1 MGREKP
7 KLKRGKLEGEKQF
20 FTLCTSR
27 KEQKKIKRG
36 KRDKKQ
42 IVQGAGH
49 TDGAIMQR
57 FVASADKKLKYPMY
71 LLNINTKKNAKE
83 NALNI

>member
-1 MGREKP
+1 MGSGENP

-27 KEQKKIKRG
+27 KEEKNG

-42 IVQGAGH
+42 IVQAAGH

-57 FVASADKKLKYPMY
+57 FVASVEKKLKYPMY
-71 LLNINTKKNAKE
+71 LLNINTK
-83 NALNI
+83 

>member
-1 MGREKP
+1 ME
-7 KLKRGKLEGEKQF
+7 KLKEKNNF
-20 FTLCTSR
+20 SHFARRERR
-27 KEQKKIKRG
+27 K

-71 LLNINTKKNAKE
+71 LLNINTK
-83 NALNI
+83 

>member
-1 MGREKP
+1 ME
-7 KLKRGKLEGEKQF
+7 KLKEKNNF
-20 FTLCTSR
+20 SHFARRERSR
-27 KEQKKIKRG
+27 KRKNGG

-42 IVQGAGH
+42 IVQGAAGH

-57 FVASADKKLKYPMY
+57 FVASADKKLKYQMY
-71 LLNINTKKNAKE
+71 LLNINTKKNSKE

>member
-27 KEQKKIKRG
+27 KEEKEKNGG

-42 IVQGAGH
+42 IVLGAAGH

-71 LLNINTKKNAKE
+71 LLNINTK
-83 NALNI
+83 